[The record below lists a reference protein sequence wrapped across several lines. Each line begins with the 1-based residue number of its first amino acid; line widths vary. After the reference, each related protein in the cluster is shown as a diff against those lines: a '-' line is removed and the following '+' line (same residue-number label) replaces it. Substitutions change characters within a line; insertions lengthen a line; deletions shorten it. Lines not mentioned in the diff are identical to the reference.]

1 LLAALLLILPGGG
14 VAQVYETLATARAVV
29 ASVAPYPGYLQQVTD
44 AAFGT
49 PFMRVTGPGRQMLPG
64 IFCKPTYCTHRYSS
78 SRAWNADQSLL
89 LIANGCSGF
98 CFPDGSTYNGIY
110 TWNPRLDIRT
120 AVQPTYP
127 LGGGSRRCRFA
138 GGYSL
143 LLGADWRTS
152 RRPSEHV
159 PWTRVS
165 AKCGFAEADGS
176 APTRGRSIDDHDDAG
191 QAHFVSTSRCIPPQ
205 LLWAATAAW
214 HGPVQQSLWRCRL
227 SDKQVRRQKDFI
239 T

>member
-1 LLAALLLILPGGG
+1 MSLCRPIVGLLAALLLILPGGG

-110 TWNPRLDIRT
+110 T
-120 AVQPTYP
+120 
-127 LGGGSRRCRFA
+127 
-138 GGYSL
+138 
-143 LLGADWRTS
+143 
-152 RRPSEHV
+152 
-159 PWTRVS
+159 
-165 AKCGFAEADGS
+165 
-176 APTRGRSIDDHDDAG
+176 
-191 QAHFVSTSRCIPPQ
+191 VSTSRCIPPQ